1 MEGVEVDGGDA
12 VLSPLAKW
20 KDEISRTFR
29 YYLDRSAPYTF
40 RRWLGTLTAASIYM
54 LRVYYGRGF
63 YVISYGVGTYILN
76 LLIGFLSPKVDP
88 ELEASEGASL
98 PPKDNDEFRPFV
110 RRLPEFLFW

>member
-1 MEGVEVDGGDA
+1 MEGVEADGGDA
-12 VLSPLAKW
+12 VQSPLAKW
-20 KDEISRTFR
+20 KNEVSRTFR

-40 RRWLGTLTAASIYM
+40 RRWLGTLAAASIYI

-76 LLIGFLSPKVDP
+76 LLIGFLSPKEDP
-88 ELEASEGASL
+88 ELEAPDGASL

-110 RRLPEFLFW
+110 HRLPEFLFW